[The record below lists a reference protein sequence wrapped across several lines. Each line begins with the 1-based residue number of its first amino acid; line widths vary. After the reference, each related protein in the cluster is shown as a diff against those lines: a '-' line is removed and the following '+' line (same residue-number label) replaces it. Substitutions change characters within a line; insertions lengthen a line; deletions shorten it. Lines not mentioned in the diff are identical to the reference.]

1 MISSRINIRSIRYK
15 FNLEI
20 KKYSSD
26 SRPFQFSKD
35 VTKIGWIGTGVMGKH
50 MCSHLMNHGYQMS
63 VYTRTKE
70 KSTDLLNKGAT
81 WCSSPIELA
90 QNSDVVFSIVG
101 FVKDVDDVL
110 IGEKGA
116 IHGLKKGGI
125 LVDMTTS
132 SPALAKK
139 IDSISKEK
147 GCYSIDAPVS
157 GGDIGA
163 RNANLS
169 IMVGGNKTVYDALI
183 PLFETMGKNI
193 KYMGESGSGQNTK
206 MVNQILISTTMIGVV
221 EGLLYGYKAGLNL
234 EDIISVVEKGAA
246 GSWSISNYGPRIVN
260 LNYDPGFFV
269 EHFIK
274 DLNIAMEEAKRM
286 NLNLPGL
293 QLSLR
298 LYDELKK
305 LGHGKKGTHSLMLAL
320 AKMNDI
326 DFKPEKSGE

>member
-1 MISSRINIRSIRYK
+1 MSI
-15 FNLEI
+15 
-20 KKYSSD
+20 
-26 SRPFQFSKD
+26 
-35 VTKIGWIGTGVMGKH
+35 
-50 MCSHLMNHGYQMS
+50 
-63 VYTRTKE
+63 YTRTKE
-70 KSTDLLNKGAT
+70 KAAELLDKGAN
-81 WCSSPIELA
+81 WCSSPAKLA
-90 QNSDVVFSIVG
+90 ECSDIVFSIVG
-101 FVKDVDDVL
+101 FVNDVENVL
-110 IGEKGA
+110 IGESGA
-116 IHGLKKGGI
+116 LHGLKKGGV

-139 IDSISKEK
+139 IYLKAKEK
-147 GCYSIDAPVS
+147 GCYSLDAPVS

-169 IMVGGNKTVYDALI
+169 IMVGGDKDVFDSVV

-193 KYMGESGSGQNTK
+193 KYMGEAGSGQNTK
-206 MVNQILISTTMIGVV
+206 MVNQILISTNMIGVV

-260 LNYDPGFFV
+260 QNYDPGFYV

-274 DLNIAMEEAKRM
+274 DLNIAMEEAKAM

-305 LGHGKKGTHSLMLAL
+305 MGHGKKGTHSLMLAL

-326 DFKPEKSGE
+326 EFDPKKN